1 MAAVLHRALRRRGAG
16 RQGER
21 HRHGLL
27 HRHPLRHAHAR
38 LLLHTHLQLEDDQ
51 GMTGP
56 YLCDVCKPPY
66 ATLLRPSLGAS
77 LSQCGC
83 HISMPPPTSGHG
95 VLHVH
100 LLLPL
105 RRRIPRFRVRRL
117 RLSTLEMATGPVYVS
132 RIFLD
137 KI

>member
-51 GMTGP
+51 GM
-56 YLCDVCKPPY
+56 
-66 ATLLRPSLGAS
+66 
-77 LSQCGC
+77 
-83 HISMPPPTSGHG
+83 
-95 VLHVH
+95 
-100 LLLPL
+100 LLL
-105 RRRIPRFRVRRL
+105 
-117 RLSTLEMATGPVYVS
+117 M
-132 RIFLD
+132 
-137 KI
+137 